1 MNTNLNNSNSISN
14 SIKLTGRFEIPEGLE
29 IGTNYTITL
38 DAEIT
43 SISKHSQEDGSYEYV
58 HTAKPVT
65 GEIIANAGK
74 VLKLGDKKKQ
84 SVKLRQQLGFIARER
99 GIDEETFYNE
109 TLTDFRHYTLE
120 ILDFLKGI
128 KNV

>member
-1 MNTNLNNSNSISN
+1 MNTNSNSNSV
-14 SIKLTGRFEIPEGLE
+14 KLSGKFEIPEGLE
-29 IGTNYTITL
+29 IDTNYTINI

-74 VLKLGDKKKQ
+74 VLKLKDKKKQ
-84 SVKLRQQLGFIARER
+84 SQLLRQQLGFIARER

-109 TLTDFRHYTLE
+109 CMTDFRHYTLE
-120 ILDFLKGI
+120 ILDFIEGQ